1 MRTDSLF
8 YQLFQTFPSVVLEL
22 LGNPDYRAST
32 YSFSSQEVKQTSF
45 RLDGILTPPA
55 NLEELPIYFI
65 EVQGYSD
72 GEFYPRLFSEIFLYL
87 KEYRP
92 ANDWQA
98 VVMFTQKRF
107 DSGLP
112 LHYQDFAASSR
123 LSRIYLDEL
132 TTAVKDSSLELGILQ
147 LIGVNSEVAPER
159 ARQLIQRTR
168 EELADTASQRQI
180 VELVETVMIYK
191 FPNLSR
197 QEIEQMFGLSELKQ
211 TRYFQEVLAEGVEQ
225 GRQEGELAIVVRLL
239 TRRLG
244 TLESNLQSQ
253 LQQLSSNQLEELA
266 EALLDFTTTADLTTW
281 LQNYPQ

>member
-1 MRTDSLF
+1 
-8 YQLFQTFPSVVLEL
+8 LEL
-22 LGNPDYRAST
+22 LGKDCSRAST

-45 RLDGILTPPA
+45 RLDGVLAPPDNA
-55 NLEELPIYFI
+55 TELPIYFI
-65 EVQGYSD
+65 EVQAYSD
-72 GEFYPRLFSEIFLYL
+72 GELYYRLFSEIFLYL

-107 DSGLP
+107 DLGLP
-112 LHYQDFAASSR
+112 LHYQDFAQSSR

-132 TTAVKDSSLELGILQ
+132 TTVAEEGSLELGILQ

-225 GRQEGELAIVVRLL
+225 GKQQGLQQGKQEGELAIVMRQL

-244 TLESNLQSQ
+244 MLEPNLQSQ
-253 LQQLSSNQLEELA
+253 LQQLSSNQLELLA
-266 EALLDFTTTADLTTW
+266 EALLDFATTADLVTW

>member
-1 MRTDSLF
+1 
-8 YQLFQTFPSVVLEL
+8 LEL
-22 LGNPDYRAST
+22 LGKDCSRAST

-45 RLDGILTPPA
+45 RLDGVLAPPDNA
-55 NLEELPIYFI
+55 TELPIYFI
-65 EVQGYSD
+65 EVQAYSD
-72 GEFYPRLFSEIFLYL
+72 GELYYRLFSEIFLYL

-107 DSGLP
+107 DLGLP
-112 LHYQDFAASSR
+112 LHYQDFAQSSR

-132 TTAVKDSSLELGILQ
+132 TTAVEDSSLELGVLQ

-211 TRYFQEVLAEGVEQ
+211 TRYFQEVL
-225 GRQEGELAIVVRLL
+225 QEGKQQGELTIVMRLL

-244 TLESNLQSQ
+244 TLEPNLQSQ
-253 LQQLSSNQLEELA
+253 LQQLSGNQLEELA
-266 EALLDFTTTADLTTW
+266 EALLDFATTADLVTW
-281 LQNYPQ
+281 LQTDP